1 MNARWF
7 AALLLCLTIGT
18 ACTRVGGQKN
28 GSGGRN
34 SWTVP
39 GHLRLGMPDE
49 PDNLN
54 PMFAHTSANEEA
66 DALIFAP
73 LFRYDDRGE
82 YYPELAMALPTY
94 RNGGISK
101 DSKTITVHMRKG
113 VRWSDGAPLTARDW
127 RFTYRA
133 VMNPRNNTKALFGWI
148 DIASVVLPDD
158 YTLVIHLRR
167 PNASFLGNLAN
178 GGTAYPPL
186 PEHLLG
192 KLPDIN
198 RATFNNQPISSGPWV
213 LKKWNHG
220 ASLEFVPNTKYWR
233 GAPKLQ
239 GISWRVIPSVDTLFA
254 QLQTHEIDVYDGVS
268 EDQIDRLK
276 NIEGITISSKLVAN
290 WRHLIFN
297 TSKPELS
304 DVRTRLAIAE
314 AVDWDGINKT
324 MYHGYNVLAHSDIF
338 PGSWAAPDIPLYRYD
353 VADSKR
359 LLDAAG
365 WIVGPDGIR
374 HKGEHAM
381 HLTISTGTNKQ
392 ANVQAE
398 VQIQQALKN
407 IGIDLAIRN
416 YPVSFLFAQN
426 GPLYTGKFYLSWS
439 LDINAADPDNAGN
452 WNSKFIPPH
461 GANTAWLRDPIVDQ
475 TSDAAIQTFDR
486 RKRKAL
492 YQKEEERLHQL
503 VPAVFL
509 YWANAYSAHNSD
521 LKNYKQAPYV
531 ANNWNSWQWE
541 I

>member
-1 MNARWF
+1 MKAATF
-7 AALLLCLTIGT
+7 AAALLCSALVAGCTKIGT
-18 ACTRVGGQKN
+18 HKE

-34 SWTVP
+34 PWTIA

-54 PMFAHTSANEEA
+54 PMFAHTSANEEV
-66 DALIFAP
+66 DALILAP
-73 LFRYDDRGE
+73 LFRYDDKGE
-82 YYPELAMALPTY
+82 YYPELATALPTY
-94 RNGGISK
+94 QNGGISK
-101 DSKTITVHMRKG
+101 DNKTITVHMRKG
-113 VRWSDGAPLTARDW
+113 VVWSDGAPLTARDW
-127 RFTYRA
+127 QFTYQA
-133 VMNPRNNTKALFGWI
+133 VRNPRNNTKALFGWT
-148 DIASVVLPDD
+148 DIASVQLPDD
-158 YTLVIHLRR
+158 YTIVIHLRK
-167 PNASFLGNLAN
+167 PNASFLGDLAN

-198 RATFNNQPISSGPWV
+198 KAPFNNQPVSSGPWI

-220 ASLEFVPNTKYWR
+220 ASLEFIPNPKYWR
-233 GAPKLQ
+233 GAPKLASL
-239 GISWRVIPSVDTLFA
+239 SWKVIPSVDTLFA

-268 EDQIDRLK
+268 EDQIGRLK
-276 NIEGITISSKLVAN
+276 NIDGITVSKKLIAN

-314 AVDWDGINKT
+314 AVDWDGINNT
-324 MYHGYNVLAHSDIF
+324 MYHGYNVRAHSDIF
-338 PGSWAAPDIPLYRYD
+338 PGSWAAPNIPLYRYD
-353 VADSKR
+353 VADAKR

-365 WIVGPDGIR
+365 WKLAPDGIR
-374 HKGEHAM
+374 HKGDLAM

-392 ANVQAE
+392 ANIQAE

-426 GPLYTGKFYLSWS
+426 GPLYTGKFFLSWS
-439 LDINAADPDNAGN
+439 LDVNAADPDNAGS

-461 GANTAWLRDPIVDQ
+461 GANTAWLSDSVVDR
-475 TSDAAIQTFDR
+475 TSEAAVQTFDR
-486 RKRKAL
+486 AKRKAL

-509 YWANAYSAHNSD
+509 YWENAYSARNSD
-521 LKNYKQAPYV
+521 LRNYKQAPYV
-531 ANNWNSWQWE
+531 ANNWNSWEWE

>member
-1 MNARWF
+1 MNARRF
-7 AALLLCLTIGT
+7 VAFLLCLSALT
-18 ACTRVGGQKN
+18 ACTQVGGQKA

-54 PMFAHTSANEEA
+54 PMFAHTAANEEV

-73 LFRYDDRGE
+73 LFRYDDKGE
-82 YYPELAMALPTY
+82 YYPELATAVPTY
-94 RNGGISK
+94 QNGGISK
-101 DSKTITVHMRKG
+101 DSKTITVHLRRG

-133 VMNPRNNTKALFGWI
+133 VMNPRNNTKLLYGWT
-148 DIASVVLPDD
+148 DIASVQLPDD
-158 YTLVIHLRR
+158 YTIVIHLKKA
-167 PNASFLGNLAN
+167 NAGFLGALAA
-178 GGTAYPPL
+178 GGAAYPPL

-192 KLPDIN
+192 SLPDIN
-198 RATFNNQPISSGPWV
+198 KATFNSQPISSGPWI
-213 LKKWNHG
+213 LRKWNHG
-220 ASLEFVPNTKYWR
+220 ASLEFIPNTRYWR
-233 GAPKLQ
+233 GPPKLEAL
-239 GISWRVIPSVDTLFA
+239 SWRVIPSVDTLFA

-276 NIEGITISSKLVAN
+276 NIPGITVSKKLIAN
-290 WRHLIFN
+290 WRHLEFN

-304 DVRTRLAIAE
+304 DVRTRLAIAQ
-314 AVDWDGINKT
+314 AVDWDRINDVI
-324 MYHGYNVLAHSDIF
+324 YHGYNARAHSDIF
-338 PGSWAAPDIPLYRYD
+338 PGSWAAPNIPLYKYD
-353 VADSKR
+353 VAGAAR

-365 WIVGPDGIR
+365 WKLGPDGIR
-374 HKGEHAM
+374 HKGERAM

-392 ANVQAE
+392 ANIQAE
-398 VQIQQALKN
+398 VQMQQALKN

-416 YPVSFLFAQN
+416 FPVSFLFAQN
-426 GPLYTGKFYLSWS
+426 GPLYTGKYFLSWS
-439 LDINAADPDNAGN
+439 IATNAADPDNAGD

-461 GANTAWLRDPIVDQ
+461 GANTSWIHDATIDQ
-475 TSDAAIQTFDR
+475 TSEAATRTFDR
-486 RKRKAL
+486 SQRKAL

-509 YWANAYSAHNSD
+509 YWENSYNAHNSD